1 MISNNKIIKICFVL
15 TLASIVFTA
24 NNAVAGNFVLMLKS
38 GVARVADET
47 QNLDSEVRTFDED
60 SKKTLAVA
68 WEIRNSRD
76 VGFGME
82 YMTFEHDFTAPIN
95 SGYTK
100 TQLYMFSARK
110 YFAADKMIHPFG
122 GIGLGWGYTKFN
134 RVVDIDRDWN
144 PVLQISGGLE
154 VLFAEEFGFFI
165 EAKALMSGTDGE
177 RENEFDFSGPALL
190 TGVSFI
196 F

>member
-1 MISNNKIIKICFVL
+1 MVLIAL
-15 TLASIVFTA
+15 TLSLIIFTPSNVA
-24 NNAVAGNFVLMLKS
+24 AGNFVMMLKS
-38 GVARVADET
+38 GVARVADDT
-47 QNLDSEVRTFDED
+47 QDLDGEIRTFDED

-68 WEIRNSRD
+68 WEVRNSRN

-82 YMTFEHDFTAPIN
+82 YITFEHDFTAPIN

-110 YFAADKMIHPFG
+110 YFAADSMIHPFG

-134 RVVDIDRDWN
+134 RGVDIDRDWN
-144 PVLQISGGLE
+144 PVLQIVGGLE
-154 VLFAEEFGFFI
+154 IQFAKELGIFI
-165 EAKALMSGTDGE
+165 EVKSLMSGTDGE
-177 RENEFDFSGPALL
+177 RENEFDFSGPSLM